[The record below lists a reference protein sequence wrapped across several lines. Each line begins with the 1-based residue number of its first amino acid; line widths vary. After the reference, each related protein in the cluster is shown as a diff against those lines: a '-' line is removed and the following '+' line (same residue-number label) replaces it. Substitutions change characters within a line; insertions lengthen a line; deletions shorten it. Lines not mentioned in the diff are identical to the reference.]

1 MALTGILQDFT
12 GNGKSKMAAYK
23 LVVSIKWPA
32 DEIEGQFQRQTLC
45 FRCPVTPPKKD
56 CDNLNQT
63 GSRNCNMAASEP
75 EMPISQLPGEI
86 ETKFQRLNQHFRGPA
101 IEWD

>member
-1 MALTGILQDFT
+1 
-12 GNGKSKMAAYK
+12 MAAYK
-23 LVVSIKWPA
+23 LVVSIYSLA

-45 FRCPVTPPKKD
+45 FRCLVTPQKS

-63 GSRNCNMAASEP
+63 GRLNSKIAASKP
-75 EMPISQLPGEI
+75 EILKSQLPGEI
-86 ETKFQRLNQHFRGPA
+86 ETKLPRLNLHFRGPA